1 MPQYVTEKKMNN
13 QALQNK
19 KALIIGTTGDGPK
32 FAFGGSDKI
41 KGLKEILSGLYKS
54 VSIANTAGWKRHPVK
69 VFRNVKRGI
78 VSSDDIYIV
87 LSTNGTRYL
96 CPFIVKIAKKH
107 RARLIYAMVG
117 IGSIQTEVK
126 RPNDWDKLTEL
137 IQEKSLWHSG
147 SKRISR
153 ILSKMDVVL
162 VEANRL
168 KEMVECF
175 YGLNNVFVFANARD
189 YDLPS
194 ANSTNTKP
202 RAKTS
207 FVYFAT
213 ICRAKGFGL
222 LLDAVNVLNNRGVSN
237 FEVDV
242 YGRIAKEDD
251 DWFKS
256 LALPSNV
263 HYKGVCLVDKI
274 SLLSQY
280 DCLVFP
286 SVYIEGM
293 PGTIVDARFAGI
305 PVIASTFTFA
315 DEMVQDGQ
323 DGFLFQRKNCGD
335 LADKMESFISIQ
347 DISALK
353 ENSGRRAIEYTSS
366 FSQKEILNVL
376 CCGSAPEN

>member
-1 MPQYVTEKKMNN
+1 MNN
-13 QALQNK
+13 NALQNK

-54 VSIANTAGWKRHPVK
+54 VSIANTAGWKRHPFK
-69 VFRNVKRGI
+69 AFRNVKKGI
-78 VSSDDIYIV
+78 VGSDDIYIV

-126 RPNDWDKLTEL
+126 CPNDWDKLTEL

-168 KEMVECF
+168 KEMVERF
-175 YGLNNVFVFANARD
+175 YGLNNVFVLANARD

-194 ANSTNTKP
+194 SNQINTKQ
-202 RAKTS
+202 RTKTS

-213 ICRAKGFGL
+213 VSRAKGFGL
-222 LLDAVNVLNNRGVSN
+222 LLDAVNLLNDKGVSN

-242 YGRIAKEDD
+242 YGRIAEEDD
-251 DWFKS
+251 AWFKS
-256 LALPSNV
+256 LVLPSNV
-263 HYKGVCLVDKI
+263 NYKGVCLVDKI
-274 SLLSQY
+274 STLSQY

-286 SVYIEGM
+286 STSIEGM

-315 DEMVQDGQ
+315 DEMIQDGQ
-323 DGFLFQRKNCGD
+323 DGFLFQRKNSGD
-335 LADKMESFISIQ
+335 LADKMENFVSIQ

-353 ENSGRRAIEYTSS
+353 ENSGKRAREYTSS
-366 FSQKEILNVL
+366 FSQKEILAVL
-376 CCGSAPEN
+376 CGGSAAEN